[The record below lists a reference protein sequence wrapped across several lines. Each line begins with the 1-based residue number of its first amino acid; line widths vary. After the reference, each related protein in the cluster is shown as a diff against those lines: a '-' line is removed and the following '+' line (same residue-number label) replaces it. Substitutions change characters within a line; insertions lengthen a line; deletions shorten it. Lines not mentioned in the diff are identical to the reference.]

1 MSSPLPI
8 LDAPQVK
15 GARDIH
21 IRLRVELSIKTTTK
35 IVIKNEIKV
44 EK

>member
-1 MSSPLPI
+1 MSAPLPI

-35 IVIKNEIKV
+35 KVIKIENKI